1 MNNYGSDFSPDKR
14 LTRNAAFRKVCKAAS
29 QASKQFQMLAAG
41 DRLLVGVSGG
51 EDSLLLMHVLLLLQK
66 RAPFPFSIHP
76 AVIDLAFTTFDRPAL
91 QEYAQRQGWQLRWV
105 ALSGAEILV
114 AKEAE
119 QKPCPL
125 CSRLRRGQLHKLADE
140 LNCNKIVLGQHLDD
154 LCSSFL
160 LALFRGG
167 GLKTMG
173 PNVAADGASKRL
185 IRPLCLST
193 KAEIH
198 AAAQGF
204 AFPAIKSCPYEEM
217 LQRDGDR
224 YYLEQL
230 LDSLELKFKYVR
242 SAMLHSM
249 SDIRTAH
256 LLDPRFLF
264 QKDPDQG
271 KL

>member
-1 MNNYGSDFSPDKR
+1 MNTANSVSAPSTHPER
-14 LTRNAAFRKVCKAAS
+14 SAAFRKICKAAS
-29 QASKQFQMLAAG
+29 AASKQFRMISGG

-51 EDSLLLMHVLLLLQK
+51 EDSLMLMHVLSHLQQ
-66 RAPFPFSIHP
+66 RAPFSFTIHP

-91 QEYAQRQGWQLRWV
+91 QEYARRQGWQLHWV
-105 ALSGAEILV
+105 TLPGSEILA
-114 AKEAE
+114 AKDAE

-125 CSRLRRGQLHKLADE
+125 CSRLRRGQLHKLAGE
-140 LNCNKIVLGQHLDD
+140 LNCNKIVLGHHLDD
-154 LCSSFL
+154 LCTSFL

-173 PNVAADGASKRL
+173 PNVAADAASKRL
-185 IRPLCLST
+185 IRPLCLLT

-198 AAAQGF
+198 SAAADF
-204 AFPAIKSCPYEEM
+204 AFPLIKSCPYEEM

-230 LDSLELKFKYVR
+230 IGRLELKFPHVR

-249 SDIRTAH
+249 SDIRSAH
-256 LLDPRFLF
+256 LLDQRFLF
-264 QKDPDQG
+264 GNDPDEG